1 MKKNKEPKL
10 WVTVLKLLAGAAVL
24 IGGVGAVLW
33 WASQSENSG
42 ARVPQ
47 STFAGPERRLA
58 TMVQRTKPVRAPQFA
73 RDWLVSSVK
82 WSLFAISIEVN
93 PVA

>member
-47 STFAGPERRLA
+47 SNIG
-58 TMVQRTKPVRAPQFA
+58 
-73 RDWLVSSVK
+73 WG
-82 WSLFAISIEVN
+82 ISADSPLRSN
-93 PVA
+93 R